1 MDVYHPIDI
10 CVDQNRRHNFHV
22 ACKEDE
28 LDLMLLEHL
37 KKLPI
42 VRLTT
47 IRSSSKWFGIHEEVL
62 KTSLSRPLQ
71 GRRILFIANHRHDA
85 CINLLGFNRIDDRL
99 EVRSAARCQYS
110 DAQRSCSF
118 R

>member
-1 MDVYHPIDI
+1 MDVHHPIDI
-10 CVDQNRRHNFHV
+10 CVDQNRCHNVHV

-28 LDLMLLEHL
+28 LALMLPEHL
-37 KKLPI
+37 KKVTI
-42 VRLTT
+42 VSYTT
-47 IRSSSKWFGIHEEVL
+47 IRSSSKWLGIHEEVI
-62 KTSLSRPLQ
+62 KTMLPCPFQ
-71 GRRILFIANHRHDA
+71 GRCILFIANHRHNA

-99 EVRSAARCQYS
+99 EVRSAARCQYG